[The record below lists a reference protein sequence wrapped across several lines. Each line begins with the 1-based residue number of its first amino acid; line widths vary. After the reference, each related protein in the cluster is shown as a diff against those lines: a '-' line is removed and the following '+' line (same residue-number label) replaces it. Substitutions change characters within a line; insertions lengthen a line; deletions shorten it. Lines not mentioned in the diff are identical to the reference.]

1 MKSDTKVKSNIP
13 HWAKRRMA
21 LVNKKLLEDDTQ
33 EYLRIMHDLINHY
46 FKTLKQGWNPEEDD
60 EIQYLSAQI
69 AILSKFPRGSQK
81 LLIRL
86 ATKKILKVK
95 EAVKCLNPPFRII
108 SFTDEYIGPTE
119 WVNNN
124 EYSSYAHLIHEQT
137 SKKTSI
143 ENKLFEEDEVYI
155 NVRVDTSKEEL
166 IAFIEAYYESEI
178 RPHLK
183 PAVINFHDEVLVN
196 PKRRIKGYKNAD
208 KFDLNIMSMHNQGLS
223 AYQIA
228 NKLGLER
235 YSPQVIDRKL
245 KKIKKI
251 QFLEFKIVSK

>member
-1 MKSDTKVKSNIP
+1 MKSDTYLKSVIP
-13 HWAKRRMA
+13 YWAKRRLT

-33 EYLRIMHDLINHY
+33 EYLRIMHNLITHY
-46 FKTLKQGWNPEEDD
+46 FKTLKQGWNPEDDD

-86 ATKKILKVK
+86 ATKKILTAE
-95 EAVKCLNPPFRII
+95 EAVKCLNPPFRVI
-108 SFTDEYIGPTE
+108 SFTDKYIGPTE

-124 EYSSYAHLIHEQT
+124 EYSSYTHLLHEQT
-137 SKKTSI
+137 SNKSI
-143 ENKLFEEDEVYI
+143 QNKLFEEDEVYI

-196 PKRRIKGYKNAD
+196 PKRRIKAHKNAN
-208 KFDLNIMSMHNQGLS
+208 KFDLNIMDMHNQGLS

-245 KKIKKI
+245 KKIKKV